1 MSVSNKLPN
10 KNSDVSLELVYT
22 KTYEEE
28 MQEQN
33 FVALAESYLESL
45 GIKVRTDMYGY
56 YRNTYHIL
64 KDFGEYLSKNNKYDL
79 PADFL
84 VAAKVRED

>member
-10 KNSDVSLELVYT
+10 KNSDVSLELAYT

-33 FVALAESYLESL
+33 FVAVAESYLESL

>member
-1 MSVSNKLPN
+1 MSISNSLN
-10 KNSDVSLELVYT
+10 DKNSDIRLELAYT

-45 GIKVRTDMYGY
+45 GIKVKTDMYGY

-79 PADFL
+79 PANFIA
-84 VAAKVRED
+84 AAKIRED